1 MLTEEGILG
10 FENEVDKISD
20 AEFELIKNK
29 INEFLQK
36 QTPEQKRETQILALK
51 YKIEDYIE
59 KNHIINN

>member
-1 MLTEEGILG
+1 MFTEEGILG

-20 AEFELIKNK
+20 AEFELIKDK

-36 QTPEQKRETQILALK
+36 QTPEQKIETQILALK

-59 KNHIINN
+59 KNHVINN

>member
-1 MLTEEGILG
+1 MVTEEGILG

-20 AEFELIKNK
+20 AEFELIKDK
-29 INEFLQK
+29 INEFLRK

-59 KNHIINN
+59 KNHVSK

>member
-10 FENEVDKISD
+10 FENEADKISD
-20 AEFELIKNK
+20 AEFELIKDK

-36 QTPEQKRETQILALK
+36 QTPEQKRENQILALK